1 MPDARLLFIHAL
13 TGLHPGAGTAP
24 GVVDLPVQRERHTR
38 WPLIPGSSLK
48 GVLRSSCR
56 ARLEREDLLAAFGP
70 ETTNAG
76 EFAGALSVSDARLLA
91 FPVRSLRGV
100 FAWVTCPAALERFAR
115 DARLLA
121 GIGDVPAPPEVERGR
136 AACSGNDLLIT
147 GRLVLE
153 EFEYERDGESGAAA
167 AAIAAW
173 LSAHVVRDD
182 ATGRRLQRNLVVLH
196 EDDFTYFVRHATE
209 IVARVR
215 LDYETKTVADGAL
228 FYEEFLPAETIFH
241 AVVLAVAS
249 RSDRVH
255 ASASEMLERLH
266 GALPK
271 VLQIGADET
280 IGKGLCAVRLA
291 GDAETARVEAVE

>member
-56 ARLEREDLLAAFGP
+56 ARLERDDLLAAFGP

-76 EFAGALSVSDARLLA
+76 EFGGALSITDARLAA

-100 FAWVTCPAALERFAR
+100 FAWVTCQAALDRFAR
-115 DARLLA
+115 DAQLLA
-121 GIGDVPAPPEVERGR
+121 GIGGVPASPTVGRGK
-136 AACSGNDLLIT
+136 AACSGDSLLIAD
-147 GRLVLE
+147 RLVLE
-153 EFEYERDGESGAAA
+153 EFEYERLPGERGRAD
-167 AAIAAW
+167 AIAAW
-173 LSAHVVRDD
+173 LSEHVVGDD
-182 ATGRRLQRNLVVLH
+182 ATGRRLRRNLVVLH
-196 EDDFTYFVRHATE
+196 EDDFTWFVRHATE
-209 IVARVR
+209 IVARVG
-215 LDYETKTVADGAL
+215 LDHETKTVADGAL

-241 AVVLAVAS
+241 AAVIAVAS
-249 RSDRVH
+249 RSDRVK
-255 ASASEMLERLH
+255 ASAFEMLERLD

-280 IGKGLCAVRLA
+280 IGKGFCAVRLT
-291 GDAETARVEAVE
+291 GGYENRRVEASA